1 MLDKDSQPLKGAD
14 AANKDKTGSSAAAAD
29 LRKADDLCGSRGRR
43 ACVLENS
50 PWYWKVLDVLFGFD
64 GAKGMAVVSTGEK
77 E

>member
-1 MLDKDSQPLKGAD
+1 MTSAEVE
-14 AANKDKTGSSAAAAD
+14 AAE
-29 LRKADDLCGSRGRR
+29 R
-43 ACVLENS
+43 AVLENS